1 MDGYIQNSLKDS
13 NHKTFFKNINV
24 YVLAPLPDGFDLNYV
39 LTTVEKLVP
48 EHLVYGLEGVYI
60 GKFDDLEENEFDALY
75 KDGTI
80 YATNEQDDEEDLID
94 DIIHEIAHL
103 TEENLGHYIYS
114 DRKIID
120 EFLGKRER
128 LYSVL
133 KAHNYE
139 TPRQEAFYD
148 LEYNKKFDYY
158 LYKTIGY
165 QKLTYLSMGL
175 FVSPYSI
182 TSLREYFAKSF
193 QRYFMDEMEQVQK
206 TSPAVFEKIEFL
218 VYNKFE

>member
-1 MDGYIQNSLKDS
+1 VNGYIQNSLKGT
-13 NHKTFFKNINV
+13 NHKLFFKNVDV
-24 YVLAPLPDGFDLNYV
+24 YVLNPLPANFNLEFV
-39 LTTVEKLVP
+39 LKKVEKTVP
-48 EHLVYGLEGVYI
+48 EHLVYGLESIYI
-60 GKFDDLEENEFDALY
+60 GEFDDLEEKEFDALY

-80 YATNEQDDEEDLID
+80 YATNKQEDEEDLID

>member
-13 NHKTFFKNINV
+13 NQKLLHSSIYV
-24 YVLAPLPDGFDLNYV
+24 YVLNPLPDGFDLDHV
-39 LTTVEKLVP
+39 LTTIEEIVP
-48 EHLVYGLEGVYI
+48 EHLVYGLEAIYI
-60 GKFDDLEENEFDALY
+60 GKFGDLEEKEFDALY

-80 YATNEQDDEEDLID
+80 YATNEQDDEDDLID
-94 DIIHEIAHL
+94 DIVHELAHL
-103 TEENLGHYIYS
+103 AEENLGHYIYS

-128 LYSVL
+128 LYSIL

-139 TPRQEAFYD
+139 PPGREAFYD
-148 LEYNKKFDYY
+148 LEYNKKFDYF

-165 QKLTYLSMGL
+165 QRLTYLSMGL

-206 TSPAVFEKIEFL
+206 ISPAVFEKIEFL
-218 VYNKFE
+218 VYKKYE

>member
-1 MDGYIQNSLKDS
+1 VNGYIQNSLKDS

-24 YVLAPLPDGFDLNYV
+24 YVLAQLPDGFDLNYV
-39 LTTVEKLVP
+39 LTTVEELVP
-48 EHLVYGLEGVYI
+48 EHLVYGLEGIYI

-80 YATNEQDDEEDLID
+80 YATNEQEDEDDLID

-103 TEENLGHYIYS
+103 TEENLGNHIYS

-120 EFLGKRER
+120 EFLGKRKR

-148 LEYNKKFDYY
+148 LEYNKQFDYY

-206 TSPAVFEKIEFL
+206 ISPAVFEKIEFL
-218 VYNKFE
+218 VYKKYE

>member
-1 MDGYIQNSLKDS
+1 MNGYIQNSLKDS

-39 LTTVEKLVP
+39 LTTVEELVP
-48 EHLVYGLEGVYI
+48 EHLVYGLEGIYI
-60 GKFDDLEENEFDALY
+60 GKFDDLEENDFDALY

-80 YATNEQDDEEDLID
+80 YATNEQEDEDDLID

-103 TEENLGHYIYS
+103 TEENLGNYIYS

-133 KAHNYE
+133 KAHDYE
-139 TPRQEAFYD
+139 TPKQEAFYD

-175 FVSPYSI
+175 FVSPYSA

-206 TSPAVFEKIEFL
+206 ISPAVFEKIEFL
-218 VYNKFE
+218 VYKKYE

>member
-39 LTTVEKLVP
+39 LTTVEELVP
-48 EHLVYGLEGVYI
+48 EHLVYGLEGIYI
-60 GKFDDLEENEFDALY
+60 GKFDDLEENDFDALY

-80 YATNEQDDEEDLID
+80 YATNEQEDEDDLID

-120 EFLGKRER
+120 EFLGKRAR
-128 LYSVL
+128 LQAIL
-133 KAHNYE
+133 QAHNFE
-139 TPRQEAFYD
+139 IPNQEAFYR
-148 LEYNKKFDYY
+148 LEYDEEFDYY

-165 QKLTYLSMGL
+165 ERLTYLSMGL
-175 FVSPYSI
+175 FISPYSI

-193 QRYFMDEMEQVQK
+193 QRYFMGDMEQIQK
-206 TSPAVFEKIEFL
+206 ISPAVFEKIEFL
-218 VYNKFE
+218 VYKKYE